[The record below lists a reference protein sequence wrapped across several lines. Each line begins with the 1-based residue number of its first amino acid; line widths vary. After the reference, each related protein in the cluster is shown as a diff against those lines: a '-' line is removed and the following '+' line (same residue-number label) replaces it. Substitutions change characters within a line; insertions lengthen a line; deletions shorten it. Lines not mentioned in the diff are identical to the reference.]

1 FQMTCGISCVDK
13 TLNKTFYHLGVFI
26 AKHPGYFVIVP
37 ILLTLLCMTGYQQLK
52 YQIDPEYLFSPIN
65 GEGKAERAIVEQY
78 FKVNYTHRFNV
89 GRITRPGRFGR
100 VIVIPKDGDENM
112 IRREIF
118 QELRQLDNI
127 IQNATVTYDG
137 ETFTYKDTC
146 ARWENECFE
155 NDILN
160 LDYIMDDIESGE
172 LNLTFPLMFN
182 PVTWDAHAFPVFFGG
197 TKLTPDNYIISVPAI
212 QLVYFV
218 TADTKRQ
225 DAKGAEWEETF
236 LRVVGNA
243 ENSGYFKHISVAYFA
258 SRTLDHELEKNTQ
271 TVVPYFSSTFL
282 LMALFSIIT
291 CMMGDAVRSKPFLG
305 LMGNIS
311 AVMATL
317 AAFGLAMYMGIEFI
331 GINLAA
337 PFLMIG
343 IGIDDTFVMLAGWRR
358 TSLKQSVAE
367 RMGHTMSEAAVS
379 ITITSLTDLIS
390 FSIGIISPFR
400 SVQIFCKY
408 SVLAV
413 VFTFLWHITFFAA
426 CMAISGYR
434 ERQNRH
440 ALFGCKV
447 QSLSVAIKEKRN
459 IFYRA
464 IMSGGINREDPDNP
478 VDNKDHILMSFFRNK
493 MSCVINNKWCKL
505 LIILIFATYLAGACY
520 GITQIKEGLERR
532 KLSRSD
538 SYSVEFFDREDDYYR
553 EFPYRMQ
560 VIITGDLNYSDPL
573 VQEQIEELTHNL
585 ENTSYVT
592 SSLYT
597 ESWLRSFVSFVDR
610 NNDYLNLTLD
620 TEQEFIEAVKEH
632 WLFPGNPF
640 SLDVKFNENETRIIA
655 SRFLIQAVNITDT
668 NHEKEMVRDLR
679 QICKDSPLNATIFH
693 PYFVFFDQFELVRP
707 TSLQAM
713 IIGAIIMMIISFV
726 FIPNI
731 LCSLW
736 VAFSVISIEMGVA
749 GYMALWDVNLD
760 SISMINLIM
769 CIGFSVD
776 FTAHICYTYMSS
788 KKKSPK
794 ARVREAFHSLGLPI
808 LQGSSS
814 TILGIVALL
823 LAQSYIFLVFF
834 KMVFLV
840 ILFGA
845 MHGLFL
851 LPVLL
856 SLFGPGS
863 WQTWTGR
870 DTGSEEEID
879 DLDNK
884 LKMAKMDKNFINAFY
899 MPYSATALNGVTGFT
914 SKGFLGAPYKAYGDE
929 KDLGIGTSGEDS
941 SESSSSR
948 SQRRQALEDETT
960 QRRYEEGWRKS
971 SYNDLFAH
979 NPTTQFQP
987 QSALYN
993 QKVSAHE
1000 WRHRLEEQQER
1011 KLSLQRERFAY
1022 DNYGADLQRRQGA
1035 CVDDIIMA
1043 QQRVTPSSSLDE
1055 RSRRKY
1061 RTPLNNSSGSGEDM
1075 ATFQHQ
1081 HMPGPVAKRYQRRRS
1096 SEDSTRHYHT
1106 RWPASNIEER
1116 FMKRQHSPSRS
1127 HNMATQDDGDYP
1139 NSFSYRAPQPPK
1151 RSSSHHNLYA
1161 HKQPPPPTYQ
1171 FGGPY
1176 YQH

>member
-1 FQMTCGISCVDK
+1 
-13 TLNKTFYHLGVFI
+13 
-26 AKHPGYFVIVP
+26 
-37 ILLTLLCMTGYQQLK
+37 
-52 YQIDPEYLFSPIN
+52 
-65 GEGKAERAIVEQY
+65 
-78 FKVNYTHRFNV
+78 
-89 GRITRPGRFGR
+89 
-100 VIVIPKDGDENM
+100 
-112 IRREIF
+112 
-118 QELRQLDNI
+118 
-127 IQNATVTYDG
+127 
-137 ETFTYKDTC
+137 
-146 ARWENECFE
+146 
-155 NDILN
+155 
-160 LDYIMDDIESGE
+160 
-172 LNLTFPLMFN
+172 
-182 PVTWDAHAFPVFFGG
+182 
-197 TKLTPDNYIISVPAI
+197 
-212 QLVYFV
+212 
-218 TADTKRQ
+218 
-225 DAKGAEWEETF
+225 
-236 LRVVGNA
+236 
-243 ENSGYFKHISVAYFA
+243 
-258 SRTLDHELEKNTQ
+258 
-271 TVVPYFSSTFL
+271 
-282 LMALFSIIT
+282 
-291 CMMGDAVRSKPFLG
+291 
-305 LMGNIS
+305 
-311 AVMATL
+311 
-317 AAFGLAMYMGIEFI
+317 
-331 GINLAA
+331 
-337 PFLMIG
+337 
-343 IGIDDTFVMLAGWRR
+343 
-358 TSLKQSVAE
+358 
-367 RMGHTMSEAAVS
+367 
-379 ITITSLTDLIS
+379 
-390 FSIGIISPFR
+390 
-400 SVQIFCKY
+400 
-408 SVLAV
+408 
-413 VFTFLWHITFFAA
+413 
-426 CMAISGYR
+426 
-434 ERQNRH
+434 
-440 ALFGCKV
+440 
-447 QSLSVAIKEKRN
+447 
-459 IFYRA
+459 
-464 IMSGGINREDPDNP
+464 MSGGINREDPDNP
-478 VDNKDHILMSFFRNK
+478 VDNKDHVLMSFFRNK
-493 MSCVINNKWCKL
+493 LSCVINNSWCKL
-505 LIILIFATYLAGACY
+505 IIILIFATYLAGACY

-532 KLSRSD
+532 KLSRED

-560 VIITGDLNYSDPL
+560 VIITGDLNYSDPM
-573 VQEQIEELTHNL
+573 VQDQIEELTRNL

-668 NHEKEMVRDLR
+668 NHEKVMVRDLR

-707 TSLQAM
+707 TSLQSM
-713 IIGAIIMMIISFV
+713 IIGAIIMMIISFI

-736 VAFSVISIEMGVA
+736 VAFSVISIELGVA

-840 ILFGA
+840 IFFGA

-879 DLDNK
+879 DLDSK
-884 LKMAKMDKNFINAFY
+884 LKMTKMDKNFINSFY
-899 MPYSATALNGVTGFT
+899 MPYGSTALNGVTGFA

-979 NPTTQFQP
+979 KPATTAQFQA

-1000 WRHRLEEQQER
+1000 WRHRLEEEHQER

-1022 DNYGADLQRRQGA
+1022 DNYGADLQRRQGP
-1035 CVDDIIMA
+1035 CIDDDIIMA

-1061 RTPLNNSSGSGEDM
+1061 RTPLSHNAGSGEDM
-1075 ATFQHQ
+1075 PTFQHQ
-1081 HMPGPVAKRYQRRRS
+1081 HIPAASTKRYQRRRS

-1106 RWPASNIEER
+1106 RWPTSNIEER

-1127 HNMATQDDGDYP
+1127 HIDDGDYP
-1139 NSFSYRAPQPPK
+1139 NSFNYRAPQPPK